1 MSDLNGTNSSDKI
14 ILNDEAP
21 TINDILTG
29 NNNSTNI
36 DDLITKNAEK
46 MNSQTSPDM
55 TQNDSERETLPQ
67 INNKSKETDPLS
79 LNILLKHKDKES
91 IIEIVQIPLSMESSD
106 NNNQE
111 RYGSN
116 YVQRSNTLNESI
128 TTTINRDLSLI
139 YTKIKY
145 VVNPFISK

>member
-46 MNSQTSPDM
+46 LNSQTSSDM

-79 LNILLKHKDKES
+79 LNILSKHKDKES
-91 IIEIVQIPLSMESSD
+91 IIEIVQIPLSTESSD

-116 YVQRSNTLNESI
+116 YGQRSNTLNESI